1 MVISERFSS
10 VGRWAS
16 ALFLVAALGLTGCAE
31 TELLVHTAK
40 TAKSHQPDTG
50 SKGYYKVGNAYQ
62 IQGVWYY
69 PKEEWDYRETGIA
82 SWYGPGFHGKNTA
95 NGEVFD
101 ENALT
106 AAHRTL
112 PMPSIVRVTNLDN
125 GRSIVVRVNDR
136 GPFAHGRIIDMS
148 RRSAQLL
155 GFMNKGT
162 AKVRVELMESESLQ
176 ERAAARGEEY
186 APAPDPT
193 LPSAP
198 APSAA
203 PSGSV
208 QVATLNA
215 PSGARTSRAAP
226 ARAAVPPPAS
236 APVSAAGV
244 PATRVPVAATV
255 ATPVSASASATPV
268 RPLVSRTKPE
278 PTQIYIQAGSF
289 EDADNAQRLTGR
301 LGAYFQGAHVQPA
314 QVSGKTYYRVR
325 IGPITDVDNAD
336 QLLERVIVAGYP
348 GSRIVLD

>member
-1 MVISERFSS
+1 MLNSIA
-10 VGRWAS
+10 GRWVS
-16 ALFLVAALGLTGCAE
+16 ALLLGVAVVLAGCAE

-40 TAKSHQPDTG
+40 TAKSQNAAPAT
-50 SKGYYKVGNAYQ
+50 GYYKVGNAYQ

-69 PKEEWDYRETGIA
+69 PKEEWDYSETGIA
-82 SWYGPGFHGKNTA
+82 SWYGPGFHGKSTA
-95 NGEVFD
+95 NGEVFN

-162 AKVRVELMESESLQ
+162 AKVRVELLEPESLR
-176 ERAAARGEEY
+176 ERAAAQGLDY
-186 APAPDPT
+186 VPSPDPK

-208 QVATLNA
+208 QVAVLNA
-215 PSGARTSRAAP
+215 PSGARTARGTPGATAIPAP
-226 ARAAVPPPAS
+226 AVTAS
-236 APVSAAGV
+236 V
-244 PATRVPVAATV
+244 PAARAPATD
-255 ATPVSASASATPV
+255 TP

-278 PTQIYIQAGSF
+278 ATQIYIQAGSF
-289 EDADNAQRLTGR
+289 EDPDNAQRLTGR
-301 LGAYFQGAHVQPA
+301 LGAYFQGAHVKPA
-314 QVSGKTYYRVR
+314 EVSGKTFYRVR
-325 IGPITDVDNAD
+325 IGPINEVDNAD
-336 QLLERVIVAGYP
+336 RLLERVIVAGYP
-348 GSRIVLD
+348 GARIVLD

>member
-1 MVISERFSS
+1 MIILERFPLA
-10 VGRWAS
+10 GRWLS
-16 ALFLVAALGLTGCAE
+16 ALLLGSALVLAGCAE

-40 TAKSHQPDTG
+40 TAKSHSADTG
-50 SKGYYKVGNAYQ
+50 SKGRYKVGNAYQ
-62 IQGVWYY
+62 IKGVWYY
-69 PKEEWDYRETGIA
+69 PKEEWDYAETGIA
-82 SWYGPGFHGKNTA
+82 SWYGPGFHGKSTA

-186 APAPDPT
+186 VPSPDPT

-208 QVATLNA
+208 QVAVLNA
-215 PSGARTSRAAP
+215 PTGARAAQAAP
-226 ARAAVPPPAS
+226 AATAIAAPAATATVPAARVPARATT
-236 APVSAAGV
+236 SAA
-244 PATRVPVAATV
+244 T
-255 ATPVSASASATPV
+255 ASPV

-289 EDADNAQRLTGR
+289 EDADNAHRLTGR
-301 LGAYFQGAHVQPA
+301 LGAFFRGAHVQPA

-325 IGPITDVDNAD
+325 IGPINDVDNAD
-336 QLLERVIVAGYP
+336 RLLERVIVAGYP
-348 GSRIVLD
+348 GSRIVVD

>member
-1 MVISERFSS
+1 MRWLSAGL
-10 VGRWAS
+10 VGLSIVLA
-16 ALFLVAALGLTGCAE
+16 GCAE

-40 TAKSHQPDTG
+40 TAKSTQTDTK

-155 GFMNKGT
+155 GFMGKGT
-162 AKVRVELMESESLQ
+162 AKVRVELMEPESLR
-176 ERAAARGEEY
+176 ERAEARGEQY
-186 APAPDPT
+186 QPSPDPK
-193 LPSAP
+193 LPTAP
-198 APSAA
+198 PPSAA

-208 QVATLNA
+208 QVAVLNA
-215 PSGARTSRAAP
+215 PSGARTSTVAARP
-226 ARAAVPPPAS
+226 IASPSTTLAAMPTVTPTEAARAAKASTPPPV
-236 APVSAAGV
+236 VSN
-244 PATRVPVAATV
+244 TR
-255 ATPVSASASATPV
+255 
-268 RPLVSRTKPE
+268 PE
-278 PTQIYIQAGSF
+278 ATQIYIQAGSF
-289 EDADNAQRLTGR
+289 EDADNARRLTGR
-301 LGAYFQGAHVQPA
+301 LGTAFQGAHVKSA
-314 QVSGKTYYRVR
+314 EVSGKTFYRVR

-336 QLLERVIVAGYP
+336 RMLERVIVAGYP

>member
-1 MVISERFSS
+1 MLISERTSS
-10 VGRWAS
+10 AGRWFS
-16 ALFLVAALGLTGCAE
+16 AVLFGMALALSGCAE

-40 TAKSHQPDTG
+40 TAKSQTDTG
-50 SKGYYKVGNAYQ
+50 SKGYYKVGNAYE
-62 IQGVWYY
+62 IKGVWYY
-69 PKEEWDYRETGIA
+69 PKEEWDYAETGIA
-82 SWYGPGFHGKNTA
+82 SWYGPGFHGKQTA

-155 GFMNKGT
+155 GFVRNGT
-162 AKVRVELMESESLQ
+162 AKVRVELMEPESLQ
-176 ERAAARGEEY
+176 ERAAARGEQY
-186 APAPDPT
+186 VPSPDPT

-208 QVATLNA
+208 QVAVLNA
-215 PSGARTSRAAP
+215 PGGSRTSRAAP
-226 ARAAVPPPAS
+226 AATTIPAAAS
-236 APVSAAGV
+236 
-244 PATRVPVAATV
+244 AATV
-255 ATPVSASASATPV
+255 PTSRVPAGATRAVGTDAPV

-278 PTQIYIQAGSF
+278 PTQIFIQAGSF
-289 EDADNAQRLTGR
+289 EDSDNAHRLTGR
-301 LGAYFQGAHVQPA
+301 LGAYFQSAHVQPA
-314 QVSGKTYYRVR
+314 QVSGKTFYRVR
-325 IGPITDVDNAD
+325 IGPINDVDNAD

>member
-1 MVISERFSS
+1 MVISERFPSA
-10 VGRWAS
+10 GRWFS
-16 ALFLVAALGLTGCAE
+16 ALLLGLTLVLSGCAE

-40 TAKSHQPDTG
+40 TAKSHQPDAG
-50 SKGYYKVGNAYQ
+50 SKGRYKVGSAYQ

-69 PKEEWDYRETGIA
+69 PKEEWDYSETGIA
-82 SWYGPGFHGKNTA
+82 SWYGPGFHGKQTA
-95 NGEVFD
+95 NGEMFD

-125 GRSIVVRVNDR
+125 GRAIVVRVNDR
-136 GPFAHGRIIDMS
+136 GPFAHGRIIDLS

-162 AKVRVELMESESLQ
+162 AKVRVELMEPESLQ

-186 APAPDPT
+186 IPSPDPT

-215 PSGARTSRAAP
+215 PSGARTSRAPTAPVRSAVSTPAP
-226 ARAAVPPPAS
+226 AVTAS
-236 APVSAAGV
+236 V
-244 PATRVPVAATV
+244 PATRVPVAVT
-255 ATPVSASASATPV
+255 TASATAAPV

-289 EDADNAQRLTGR
+289 EDADNAHRLTGR
-301 LGAYFQGAHVQPA
+301 LGAFFQGAHVQPA

-336 QLLERVIVAGYP
+336 RLLERVIVAGYP

>member
-1 MVISERFSS
+1 MVISQRISS

-16 ALFLVAALGLTGCAE
+16 ALLLGLALGLTGCAE

-40 TAKSHQPDTG
+40 TAKSQQTATG
-50 SKGYYKVGNAYQ
+50 SKGYYKVGSAYQ
-62 IQGVWYY
+62 IKGVWYY

-82 SWYGPGFHGKNTA
+82 SWYGPGFHGKSTA

-176 ERAAARGEEY
+176 ERAAARGEDY
-186 APAPDPT
+186 VPSPDPT

-208 QVATLNA
+208 QVATLTA
-215 PSGARTSRAAP
+215 PSGARTARAAAP
-226 ARAAVPPPAS
+226 AAVSVTAPAVTAS
-236 APVSAAGV
+236 V
-244 PATRVPVAATV
+244 PATRVPVAAT
-255 ATPVSASASATPV
+255 AGASTSPV
-268 RPLVSRTKPE
+268 RPLVARTKPE
-278 PTQIYIQAGSF
+278 PTEIFIQAGSF
-289 EDADNAQRLTGR
+289 EDADNAHRLTGR
-301 LGAYFQGAHVQPA
+301 LGAYFRGAHVQPA
-314 QVSGKTYYRVR
+314 EVSGKTFYRVR

-336 QLLERVIVAGYP
+336 RLLERVIVAGYP

>member
-1 MVISERFSS
+1 MVISERFPS
-10 VGRWAS
+10 VGRWCT
-16 ALFLVAALGLTGCAE
+16 ALLLGLALTLSGCAE

-40 TAKSHQPDTG
+40 TAKSHQTDTG

-69 PKEEWDYRETGIA
+69 PKEEWDYAETGIA
-82 SWYGPGFHGKNTA
+82 SWYGPGFHGKSTA

-162 AKVRVELMESESLQ
+162 AKVRVELLESESLQ

-186 APAPDPT
+186 VPSPDPT

-198 APSAA
+198 PPSAA

-208 QVATLNA
+208 QVAVLNA
-215 PSGARTSRAAP
+215 PNGARTARAAP
-226 ARAAVPPPAS
+226 AATSIPPPA
-236 APVSAAGV
+236 A
-244 PATRVPVAATV
+244 AATV
-255 ATPVSASASATPV
+255 PAARVPASATTSVATSAPV

-278 PTQIYIQAGSF
+278 PTQIFIQAGSF
-289 EDADNAQRLTGR
+289 EDADNAHRLTGR
-301 LGAYFQGAHVQPA
+301 LGAFFRGAHVQPT
-314 QVSGKTYYRVR
+314 QISGKTYYRVR
-325 IGPITDVDNAD
+325 IGPINDVDNAD
-336 QLLERVIVAGYP
+336 RLLERVIVAGYP
-348 GSRIVLD
+348 GSRIVVD

>member
-1 MVISERFSS
+1 MLISDHFSS
-10 VGRWAS
+10 VGRWFS
-16 ALFLVAALGLTGCAE
+16 AVLLGMALALSGCAE

-40 TAKSHQPDTG
+40 TAKSQNDTG
-50 SKGYYKVGNAYQ
+50 SKGYYKVGNAYE

-69 PKEEWDYRETGIA
+69 PKEEWDYAETGIA
-82 SWYGPGFHGKNTA
+82 SWYGPGFHGKQTA

-155 GFMNKGT
+155 GFVRKGT
-162 AKVRVELMESESLQ
+162 AKVRVELMEPESLQ
-176 ERAAARGEEY
+176 ERAEARGEQY
-186 APAPDPT
+186 VPNPDPT

-208 QVATLNA
+208 QVAVLNA
-215 PSGARTSRAAP
+215 PSGARSARAAP
-226 ARAAVPPPAS
+226 AATSIAPPA
-236 APVSAAGV
+236 A
-244 PATRVPVAATV
+244 AATV
-255 ATPVSASASATPV
+255 PASRVPARATTGAGTASPV
-268 RPLVSRTKPE
+268 RPLVSRTQPE

-289 EDADNAQRLTGR
+289 EDADNAHRLTGR
-301 LGAYFQGAHVQPA
+301 LGAYFQSAHVQPA

-325 IGPITDVDNAD
+325 IGPINDVDNAD
-336 QLLERVIVAGYP
+336 RLLERVIVAGYP